1 MLNDKPIKWF
11 LSFRNHWRWTELW
24 QLAQKHQNQF
34 VFWLISRLFTGFN
47 IYFLCDLPHK
57 MRPFSVW
64 LLHRPDNAN
73 QLIWLHDFSVWIF
86 IKSDGQLLWSFVLSF
101 EFHFDCVRQAFPF
114 LPLNHIVFIERMA
127 NIYIA
132 VDLLVIIK
140 SAFSIKNDKIL
151 MERMYV
157 LMIENLNVTI
167 HFLFLVFSQI
177 TTNSLAILGL
187 PSSVCVHLQPM
198 QRKNAHNNKWKC
210 WFHTN
215 QTQFQWI
222 DSYFSPP
229 DTHIEPAINQCV
241 ILSLISEWKKVY
253 SIAHRHSTF
262 KRFSAKASILL
273 ILGLRINSFLTS

>member
-1 MLNDKPIKWF
+1 MVASFVISLADDEKRWIASSGRTLDSARFFCFLCSGNRPFVEIKSDRHWRHRFESRTEFIGKLIFPSSRICSNRIKWKKMLNDKPIKWF

-64 LLHRPDNAN
+64 LHRPDNAN

-132 VDLLVIIK
+132 VDFISHNKVGIFNK
-140 SAFSIKNDKIL
+140 
-151 MERMYV
+151 ER
-157 LMIENLNVTI
+157 
-167 HFLFLVFSQI
+167 
-177 TTNSLAILGL
+177 
-187 PSSVCVHLQPM
+187 
-198 QRKNAHNNKWKC
+198 
-210 WFHTN
+210 
-215 QTQFQWI
+215 
-222 DSYFSPP
+222 
-229 DTHIEPAINQCV
+229 
-241 ILSLISEWKKVY
+241 
-253 SIAHRHSTF
+253 
-262 KRFSAKASILL
+262 
-273 ILGLRINSFLTS
+273 